1 MEFSQELSSHWFGS
15 DDIIGKLYLLIREEA
30 KELDFNLDNRDNLY
44 NMWNIGKAFSE
55 AFYEANNYYFYK
67 YWYSVAMM
75 GYIVLT
81 RRHKLSIDF
90 DLKTPKLFNF
100 SAYIVQNSLFNN
112 FKVELANNGSE
123 MLVFETQTHK
133 DK

>member
-30 KELDFNLDNRDNLY
+30 NQLDFNLDNRDNLY

-55 AFYEANNYYFYK
+55 AFYEENNYYFYK

-81 RRHKLSIDF
+81 RRHKLSVDF

-112 FKVELANNGSE
+112 FKVEVANNGSE
-123 MLVFETQTHK
+123 MLLFETQTHK